1 MDKGLSEKI
10 YFSLVVTDFDYI
22 AVRHLMA
29 GAFFP
34 SAGALANIVIDRYI
48 KTFLWS
54 MNRNDLVNK
63 IKNWGG
69 NKSHDI
75 LKMIELCKKE
85 LGIALELNNQ
95 EQAILRNVY
104 KCYCFRYIDV
114 MFRTKGACEI
124 RMNYMHTI
132 DKICTFFRGKIQ
144 LIPPHQG
151 NTIIDIL
158 LKGDPK
164 GVAALSTGNVNLR
177 EVLLADNPYL
187 NEKK

>member
-1 MDKGLSEKI
+1 MNKALSEKI
-10 YFSLVVTDFDYI
+10 YFSLIVTDFDYI

-34 SAGALANIVIDRYI
+34 SAGALANITIDRYI

-54 MNRNDLVNK
+54 MNRDDLVDK
-63 IKNWGG
+63 IKGWGG
-69 NKSHDI
+69 NKSHNI
-75 LKMIELCKKE
+75 SKMIVLCKRE
-85 LGIALELNNQ
+85 LGISLDLNKQ
-95 EQAILRNVY
+95 EQSILKNIY
-104 KCYCFRYIDV
+104 ECYCFRYIDV
-114 MFRTKGACEI
+114 MFKTKGACEI

-132 DKICTFFRGKIQ
+132 DKICAFFRGKTQ

-151 NTIIDIL
+151 KTIIDIL

-164 GVAALSTGNVNLR
+164 GIAALSTGNVNLR
-177 EVLLADNPYL
+177 EVLLADNPYF